1 MVNLIQCNDICKSF
15 GEKVALDHVSVSMN
29 KGRIFGL
36 LGPNGSGKTTL
47 IRIINRITVPTSGT
61 VLFDG
66 RPITQD
72 DVEKIG
78 YMPEERGL
86 YRKMKVGEQAVFLA
100 RLKGMSHRD
109 AEMELKKW
117 FVRFGIESW
126 WNKKVEELSKG
137 MAQKVQ
143 FITTVVHRP
152 SLLILDEPFSG
163 FDPVNAQIIQKEILR
178 LRDEGATIVL
188 STHNMESVEELCD
201 DIALINMSKLVISG
215 PLDEI
220 RHRYGNNNV
229 ELVYT
234 GDSAVQD
241 REGVYTVLSDKNDAG
256 RHTAVLSLSGG
267 VSGNDVLSS
276 VIGSGVSVNSFC
288 ELVPRMNDIFI
299 ELVKGGEKAAVSQM

>member
-1 MVNLIQCNDICKSF
+1 MGLIECQDICKSF
-15 GEKVALDHVSVSMN
+15 GEKVALDHVSVTME
-29 KGRIFGL
+29 KGKIFGL

-47 IRIINRITVPTSGT
+47 IRIINRITIPNSG
-61 VLFDG
+61 VILFDG
-66 RPITQD
+66 RPITQR

-86 YRKMKVGEQAVFLA
+86 YRKMKVGEQALFFA
-100 RLKGMSHRD
+100 RLKGMSYKD
-109 AEMELKKW
+109 AEAELKKW

-163 FDPVNAQIIQKEILR
+163 FDPVNAQVVQKEILR

-201 DIALINMSKLVISG
+201 DIALINMSKLIISG
-215 PLDEI
+215 HLDDI
-220 RHRYGNNNV
+220 RHHYGNSNV

-234 GDSAVQD
+234 GETPVAAH
-241 REGVYTVLSDKNDAG
+241 EGLFSVLSDKDEAG
-256 RHTAVLSLSGG
+256 RHTAVLSLEEG
-267 VSGNDVLSS
+267 VRSNDVLSA
-276 VIGSGVSVNSFC
+276 IITGNLTVNSFQ
-288 ELVPRMNDIFI
+288 ELIPRMNDIFI
-299 ELVKGGEKAAVSQM
+299 ELVKGQEVSK